1 MPVEFKGLA
10 RYNTCRLAQVVEMRL
25 RLMLLV
31 LALVLSPGLLRAQQ
45 SKMPVIGV
53 LSTSSP
59 ASSSGEVFASFHL
72 GLRDEGF
79 TENRNVRIEY
89 RWAYDDYSKL
99 PAFAEELVRLRVAV
113 IVAAG
118 GHVSALEAHKVT
130 KEIPIIFTTV
140 TDPVKDGLVASLNR
154 PGGNATGTAGLTSE
168 LDPKRLE
175 ILREIIPTA
184 SVIGVLVNPN
194 RPGLQAQL
202 AELQEAADK
211 LKVTLEIRRA
221 ANDREI
227 DAAFASL
234 VEQKVHGIIVTADP
248 LFTNRR
254 SQVVAL
260 AANSAIPTIY
270 QWRQFVSVGGLI
282 SYGPSITEAYRH
294 AGANAGRVLKG
305 VRPADIPV
313 VQPSRFELSINRWTA
328 RQLGLTL
335 PASVLSRADEIIE

>member
-1 MPVEFKGLA
+1 
-10 RYNTCRLAQVVEMRL
+10 MRL
-25 RLMLLV
+25 RLILLV
-31 LALVLSPGLLRAQQ
+31 AALVWSPGLLRAQQ
-45 SKMPVIGV
+45 SGMPVIGV
-53 LSTSSP
+53 LSTSSE
-59 ASSSGEVFASFHL
+59 ASRSGELFASLHL

-79 TENRNVRIEY
+79 VENQNVRIEY
-89 RWAYDDYSKL
+89 RWASDDYSKL

-118 GHVSALEAHKVT
+118 GHVSALAAHKVT

-140 TDPVKDGLVASLNR
+140 TDPVNDGLVASLNK

-175 ILREIIPTA
+175 ILREIKPTA

-194 RPGLQAQL
+194 RPGLQTQIS
-202 AELQEAADK
+202 ELQEAAEK
-211 LKVTLEIRRA
+211 LKVKLEIRRA
-221 ANDREI
+221 ANEREI
-227 DAAFASL
+227 DAAFTSL
-234 VEQKVHGIIVTADP
+234 AEQKVHGIIVTADP
-248 LFTNRR
+248 LFNNRR

-260 AANSAIPTIY
+260 AASTAIPAIY

-294 AGANAGRVLKG
+294 AGANAARILKG
-305 VRPADIPV
+305 AKPADIPV

-328 RQLGLTL
+328 RQLGLTI
-335 PASVLSRADEIIE
+335 PPSVLSRADEIIE